1 MRDVIGPL
9 IEALK
14 HIIRPRRLSVNFPD
28 EYREIP
34 DNYRGVILFSREK
47 CVGCRQCMKVCPAE
61 AIFMIY
67 ESGIYI
73 PGIDYSRC
81 IFCGFCADAC
91 PTGALRLVRYQE
103 IVRESL
109 EDLRVGPRELARGV
123 SLSLVDKS
131 RDGKEVR
138 LIIGSVL
145 RKQKLSENTR

>member
-14 HIIRPRRLSVNFPD
+14 HVFKPRRISVNFPD

-34 DNYRGVILFSREK
+34 HNYRGVIVFEREK
-47 CVGCRQCMKVCPAE
+47 CVGCRQCLKVCPAD

-67 ESGIYI
+67 ERGIYV

-81 IFCGFCADAC
+81 IFCGLCADAC

-103 IVRESL
+103 IIRESL
-109 EDLRVGPRELARGV
+109 EDLKIGPRDLSCGA
-123 SLSLVDKS
+123 SLKIVDRS
-131 RDGKEVR
+131 RDGREVR
-138 LIIGSVL
+138 LIIEDVL
-145 RKQKLSENTR
+145 KKEKVSENSR